1 MADSQAYQGDA
12 ALTNAEYHIR
22 QLRDSLKGQQDYLR
36 KLPRDGNDAFL
47 DAQIHTT
54 RRKIASLCEQLDTAE
69 KSKWRIAK
77 RFPDAH
83 ITAADRPNDSFSPF
97 YGHRTHPSAY
107 HKENASVQVGTGY
120 ETASPESHRA
130 IRPNGLYSHQTP
142 QPGFPS
148 YISGGMASSSHGS
161 GYAQSDFRP
170 RSKRDLSSVQGAHD
184 AMSPGRSK
192 RQAFVDSRR
201 SSTASDSSVMD
212 LTQADDKIEAAVAQ
226 KRSKT
231 ETRRL
236 GLAYP
241 MTSSPIFMG
250 ERLVRTEPSRSS
262 SPVPASLF
270 GPQPSWRAPNNG
282 AMNIMRRDGSQRQQP
297 ALTGLAATIQRT
309 SQIDFNTMTYGSGD
323 ALEENTQRD
332 LHRILEIDSPGSVS
346 QRQANIGEEERQR
359 QHIEQ
364 FVRTLGAETPDEQQ
378 VDVPPGLRYP
388 LYAHQ
393 KQALTWM
400 KKQEASARKGGILGD
415 DMGLGKTI
423 STLALMIA
431 NPAKNGSRTTLIV
444 APLSLVRQ
452 WEEEIKDK
460 LLPDHQLSICI
471 FHESNRPRADE
482 LMGYDVV
489 LTTYQTLCS
498 EHKKVTTFWTQAAGR
513 NVDQDNDAL
522 LAQSVR
528 LFHPTKSMF
537 HRIVL
542 DEAQMIKNRKGK
554 TSLAATALMA
564 KHRWCLTGTPMM
576 NTLHEIYPFYRFLRI
591 EPYDDWAIFY
601 RTFGP
606 LKKGAN
612 PGPAL
617 NAFRVLLQ
625 KTMLRRDK
633 KSEINGQGILQLPK
647 KTEEIIHIELEGE
660 QLQYYKAVT
669 ENAQV
674 IFNAYIREGTSHKQ
688 YSVLLVQLL
697 RMRQA
702 VCHPHLVL
710 DDEESVPLNRDKEAA
725 LELAMTLKA
734 PVVNRLIEQVR
745 GAMESLEGFDCPVC
759 LDKIPNPAIPFPCG
773 HYMCSD
779 CLRTH
784 VENGERD
791 NIRRG
796 ENVQQIRCAVCRE
809 PLETEK
815 VIDLST
821 FKLLHMPELLDA
833 EVKDVNVERQES
845 DTSGGDESD
854 EFSSDDEEENAD
866 DVDARGNLQGFV
878 VDDEY
883 DGSSTAG
890 APSRNTKAKQQAK
903 NKRATT
909 KNKQP
914 KPKGPRRKVKA
925 TMLKS
930 LRKSAKRSAQDGRDY
945 RRYLSKHWMTSAKVQ
960 ACVDLIKQIRDESDG
975 RAKTLIFSQWTMF
988 LDLMEIALQKDEEL
1002 KHVGHVRYDG
1012 DMNMKDRFKSAQ
1024 RFRENPRT
1032 KLMLISLKAGNAGL
1046 NLVQASRVIILD
1058 PFWNPFVE
1066 MQAVD
1071 RVHRIGQQNEVKV
1084 YRILV
1089 KDSVEDRIME
1099 IQTRKREAIDAALD
1113 GKASKGMG
1121 LSMADLRHLFGF

>member
-22 QLRDSLKGQQDYLR
+22 QLRDSLKAEQDYLK
-36 KLPRDGNDAFL
+36 KLPRDGHNFFVN
-47 DAQIHTT
+47 AQIHTT
-54 RRKIASLCEQLDTAE
+54 RRKIASLCEQIDAAE
-69 KSKWRIAK
+69 KSKWRIAT
-77 RFPDAH
+77 RFPEAR
-83 ITAADRPNDSFSPF
+83 ITADRPNDSFSRF
-97 YGHRTHPSAY
+97 YGHRTYPSAY
-107 HKENASVQVGTGY
+107 HEGNAPVQVGTGY
-120 ETASPESHRA
+120 ETGSPESHRA
-130 IRPNGLYSHQTP
+130 IRPD
-142 QPGFPS
+142 
-148 YISGGMASSSHGS
+148 
-161 GYAQSDFRP
+161 GYGQSDLRS

-192 RQAFVDSRR
+192 RQAFVGSRR

-231 ETRRL
+231 ETRRQ
-236 GLAYP
+236 GLTNP
-241 MTSSPIFMG
+241 MTSSPIFLE
-250 ERLVRTEPSRSS
+250 ERLVRPEPSRSS

-270 GPQPSWRAPNNG
+270 GHQPSWRAPNNG
-282 AMNIMRRDGSQRQQP
+282 AMNIMGRDGSQRQQP

-332 LHRILEIDSPGSVS
+332 LHRILEIDSPGSAY

-364 FVRTLGAETPDEQQ
+364 FVRTLGAETPDDQQ

-431 NPAKNGSRTTLIV
+431 NPAKNGSR
-444 APLSLVRQ
+444 
-452 WEEEIKDK
+452 
-460 LLPDHQLSICI
+460 
-471 FHESNRPRADE
+471 
-482 LMGYDVV
+482 
-489 LTTYQTLCS
+489 TLCS

-576 NTLHEIYPFYRFLRI
+576 NTLHEIYPFYRFLQI
-591 EPYDDWAIFY
+591 EPYNDWAIFH

-633 KSEINGQGILQLPK
+633 KSEINGQRILQLPE
-647 KTEEIIHIELEGE
+647 KTEEIVHIELEGE

-710 DDEESVPLNRDKEAA
+710 DDEESVPLDRDKEAA
-725 LELAMTLKA
+725 LELAVTLKA
-734 PVVNRLIEQVR
+734 PVVKRLIEQVR

-833 EVKDVNVERQES
+833 EVNHANGEREEI
-845 DTSGGDESD
+845 DTSGGEESD

-878 VDDEY
+878 VDDE
-883 DGSSTAG
+883 DDESSTAG
-890 APSRNTKAKQQAK
+890 APSRYIKAKQQAK
-903 NKRATT
+903 SKRATT
-909 KNKQP
+909 KNKQA

-925 TMLKS
+925 TMLKA

-988 LDLMEIALQKDEEL
+988 IDLMEIALQKDEEL

-1099 IQTRKREAIDAALD
+1099 IQTKKREAIEAALD

>member
-22 QLRDSLKGQQDYLR
+22 QLRDSLKGERAYLR
-36 KLPRDGNDAFL
+36 KLPRDGHDTFL
-47 DAQIHTT
+47 AAQIHTT
-54 RRKIASLCEQLDTAE
+54 RRKIASLCEQIDAAE
-69 KSKWRIAK
+69 ESKGRIVT
-77 RFPDAH
+77 RFPDAR
-83 ITAADRPNDSFSPF
+83 ITADRPNDSFSRF
-97 YGHRTHPSAY
+97 YGHRTYPSAY
-107 HKENASVQVGTGY
+107 HEGNAPVQVGTGY

-130 IRPNGLYSHQTP
+130 IRPNGLYSHQTR

-148 YISGGMASSSHGS
+148 YISGDMASSSHGS
-161 GYAQSDFRP
+161 GYGQSDFRP

-231 ETRRL
+231 ETRRQ
-236 GLAYP
+236 GVTYP
-241 MTSSPIFMG
+241 MTSSPIFLE
-250 ERLVRTEPSRSS
+250 ERLVRPEPSRSS

-270 GPQPSWRAPNNG
+270 GHQPSWRAPNDG
-282 AMNIMRRDGSQRQQP
+282 ANNIMRRDGSQRQQP

-332 LHRILEIDSPGSVS
+332 LHRILEIDSPGSAS

-364 FVRTLGAETPDEQQ
+364 FVRTLGAETPDDQQ

-482 LMGYDVV
+482 LMRYDVV

-498 EHKKVTTFWTQAAGR
+498 EHKKVTTFWTQAADR
-513 NVDQDNDAL
+513 NVDQDNDVL

-537 HRIVL
+537 YRIVL

-576 NTLHEIYPFYRFLRI
+576 NTLHEIYPFYRFLQI
-591 EPYDDWAIFY
+591 EPYNDWAIFT

-633 KSEINGQGILQLPK
+633 KSEINGQRILQLPE
-647 KTEEIIHIELEGE
+647 KTEEIVHIELEGE

-710 DDEESVPLNRDKEAA
+710 DDEESVSLNRDKEAA

-784 VENGERD
+784 FENSERD

-833 EVKDVNVERQES
+833 EVNDINKEREES
-845 DTSGGDESD
+845 DTSGDEESD

-878 VDDEY
+878 VDDE
-883 DGSSTAG
+883 DDESSTVG
-890 APSRNTKAKQQAK
+890 APSRHTKAKQQAK
-903 NKRATT
+903 SKRATT

-914 KPKGPRRKVKA
+914 KQKGPRRKVKA

-1024 RFRENPRT
+1024 RFRESPRT

-1084 YRILV
+1084 YRILI

-1099 IQTRKREAIDAALD
+1099 IQTKKREAIEAALD
-1113 GKASKGMG
+1113 GKASRGMG

>member
-1 MADSQAYQGDA
+1 MADSRAYQGDA
-12 ALTNAEYHIR
+12 ALTNAEYNIR
-22 QLRDSLKGQQDYLR
+22 QLRDTLKAEQDYLK
-36 KLPRDGNDAFL
+36 KLPRDGHDTFL
-47 DAQIHTT
+47 DAQIRTT
-54 RRKIASLCEQLDTAE
+54 RRKIASLCEQIDAAE
-69 KSKWRIAK
+69 ESKWRIAT
-77 RFPDAH
+77 RFPDAR
-83 ITAADRPNDSFSPF
+83 ITADWPNDSFSRF
-97 YGHRTHPSAY
+97 YGHRTYPSAY
-107 HKENASVQVGTGY
+107 HEVNAPVHAGTGN
-120 ETASPESHRA
+120 ETASPASHRA
-130 IRPNGLYSHQTP
+130 IPPNSLYSHQTR

-148 YISGGMASSSHGS
+148 HMPGDMASSSHGS
-161 GYAQSDFRP
+161 GYGQSDLRS
-170 RSKRDLSSVQGAHD
+170 RSKRGLNSVQGAHD

-192 RQAFVDSRR
+192 RQAFVGSRR

-231 ETRRL
+231 ETRRQ
-236 GLAYP
+236 GLTNP
-241 MTSSPIFMG
+241 MTSSPIFLE
-250 ERLVRTEPSRSS
+250 ERLVRPESSRSS

-270 GPQPSWRAPNNG
+270 GHQQSWRAPNNG
-282 AMNIMRRDGSQRQQP
+282 AMNIMRRDGSPRQQP

-332 LHRILEIDSPGSVS
+332 LHRILEIDSPGSAY

-364 FVRTLGAETPDEQQ
+364 FVRTLGAETPDDQQ

-400 KKQEASARKGGILGD
+400 KKQEASVRKGGILGD

-423 STLALMIA
+423 STLALMMA
-431 NPAKNGSRTTLIV
+431 NPAQNGSRTTLIV

-471 FHESNRPRADE
+471 FHENNRPCADE
-482 LMGYDVV
+482 LMRHDVV

-576 NTLHEIYPFYRFLRI
+576 NTLHEIYPFYRFLQI
-591 EPYDDWAIFY
+591 EPYNDWAIFH

-633 KSEINGQGILQLPK
+633 KSEINGQRILQLPE
-647 KTEEIIHIELEGE
+647 KTEEIVHIELEGE

-725 LELAMTLKA
+725 LELAVTLKA
-734 PVVNRLIEQVR
+734 PVIKRLIEQVR

-833 EVKDVNVERQES
+833 EVNHANGEREEI
-845 DTSGGDESD
+845 DNSGGEESD
-854 EFSSDDEEENAD
+854 EFSSDDEEESAD

-878 VDDEY
+878 VDDE
-883 DGSSTAG
+883 DDESSTAG
-890 APSRNTKAKQQAK
+890 APSRHIEAKQQTK
-903 NKRATT
+903 SKRGTT
-909 KNKQP
+909 KNKQA

-925 TMLKS
+925 TMLKA

-988 LDLMEIALQKDEEL
+988 IDLMEIALQKDEEL

-1099 IQTRKREAIDAALD
+1099 IQTKKREAIEAALD